1 MILIFKFFTISIV
14 LVSAL
19 FSQNELQLKDDRAQV
34 LEDESIS
41 ISILKNDGIKDK
53 SNLMIEIIN
62 QPKKG
67 SVVIEGEMVRY
78 TPSSNLNGKDSFTYS
93 VDIGTGSGSAEVSVK
108 IKPVNDSPTSLSLS
122 KKSIEENKP
131 AGTLVGKLTVEDPDK
146 NDTFTFG
153 LSRDSKE
160 DFRLDGEKLFF

>member
-93 VDIGTGSGSAEVSVK
+93 A
-108 IKPVNDSPTSLSLS
+108 
-122 KKSIEENKP
+122 
-131 AGTLVGKLTVEDPDK
+131 DPDPVPIS
-146 NDTFTFG
+146 T
-153 LSRDSKE
+153 E
-160 DFRLDGEKLFF
+160 